1 MKLAVEI
8 LLLLSA
14 VPPLVVLWRGPTLW
28 DRLAGASSLNTRVAL
43 VLAAH
48 AAFSGH
54 EILLDVALAYAI
66 LGFLGTVLVARFG
79 ERGER

>member
-1 MKLAVEI
+1 MRLITEV
-8 LLLLSA
+8 LLVLSA
-14 VPPLVVLWRGPTLW
+14 IPPLVVLWRGPTLW
-28 DRLAGASSLNTRVAL
+28 DRLCGAASLNVRVAL

-48 AAFSGH
+48 AAFSGY
-54 EILLDVALAYAI
+54 EPLLDVALAYAI